1 MLSINDAKYAGEYNI
16 RLAFNNGMNGTA
28 NLKKTVFSDKREIF
42 LELREKSK
50 FQNFKVEHDTVV
62 WFNELDLAPEF
73 LYFLTFKE
81 DEKFQD
87 QFRSWGYI
95 A

>member
-1 MLSINDAKYAGEYNI
+1 MEEGLGVNSI
-16 RLAFNNGMNGTA
+16 
-28 NLKKTVFSDKREIF
+28 
-42 LELREKSK
+42 

-73 LYFLTFKE
+73 LCFLAFKE
-81 DEKFQD
+81 DKKIQD
-87 QFRSWGYI
+87 QLRSWGYI